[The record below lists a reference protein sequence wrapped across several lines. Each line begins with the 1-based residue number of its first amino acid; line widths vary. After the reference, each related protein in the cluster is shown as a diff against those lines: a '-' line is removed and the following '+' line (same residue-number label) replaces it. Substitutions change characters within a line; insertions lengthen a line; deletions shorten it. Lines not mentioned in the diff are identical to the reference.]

1 VQNKRKQRLKN
12 WRKLMNTIEIL
23 QGIIIN
29 IIEDDSVVIDE
40 NTDLI
45 IDLEMD
51 SLDIINLYSE
61 IENKFNINLDEAEN
75 VFELFSSVGILCDTI
90 DTLCIK

>member
-1 VQNKRKQRLKN
+1 
-12 WRKLMNTIEIL
+12 MNTIEIL

-61 IENKFNINLDEAEN
+61 IENIFNINLDEAEN

>member
-1 VQNKRKQRLKN
+1 
-12 WRKLMNTIEIL
+12 MNTIEIL